1 MSIIYTVKQRSSNR
15 SLSSWGVR
23 RQSNNVEWS
32 KIWITDDIQ
41 GTLQCFPVE
50 DHWFYECLIVES
62 WTSACKP
69 STVSIQNS
77 DQSLNRCWI
86 LFPRKRKILWV
97 LYMLWWFGMELQGM
111 MLRSKYQWYA
121 VRSKSTDFFQKSRKD
136 KLPWDNRNGK

>member
-32 KIWITDDIQ
+32 KIWIRDDIQ

-62 WTSACKP
+62 WASACKP

-111 MLRSKYQWYA
+111 MLRSKCQWYA